1 MSVLDMSNIYDATF
15 YGEPLS
21 LPVRR
26 ATLNTDRLFWTVGD
40 WMLVLPKTIVR
51 RAPDVQQMLG
61 DIEAWTGWSK
71 RQLAGV
77 LGTSHT
83 TVRNAAAGRP
93 LLAARSGDLRRRVT
107 NTHNLVGR
115 VYVVAGRDAQETA
128 RILEA
133 PQGENPPGD
142 RSPTRY

>member
-71 RQLAGV
+71 RPRHQP
-77 LGTSHT
+77 HH
-83 TVRNAAAGRP
+83 RP
-93 LLAARSGDLRRRVT
+93 QRR
-107 NTHNLVGR
+107 G
-115 VYVVAGRDAQETA
+115 G
-128 RILEA
+128 
-133 PQGENPPGD
+133 PPPS
-142 RSPTRY
+142 RRA